1 MRKDSPLQRMPYG
14 TWAIFTPLLSASY
27 TGMLPPCGVVALP
40 DQARGE
46 TFARC
51 FVLDM
56 MKVGI
61 IVTGCIPAVM
71 PHRGINA
78 I

>member
-1 MRKDSPLQRMPYG
+1 
-14 TWAIFTPLLSASY
+14 
-27 TGMLPPCGVVALP
+27 MLPPCGVVAPP

-46 TFARC
+46 AFARC
-51 FVLDM
+51 FALDM

-61 IVTGCIPAVM
+61 AVTGCIPAVM
-71 PHRGINA
+71 PLRGMTA